1 MKFLKSIIVSLILIN
16 SAHAA
21 DWQLLKTNN
30 VNEDLYVDRD
40 SIENLRNSAV
50 KVAFKFNTVGDT
62 EKFVR
67 ITSVMRCKDITST
80 IQAIR
85 IYSYKRDQNI
95 VYDEDQ
101 QTTSPINFE
110 SRFGDVFNY
119 VCKTK

>member
-21 DWQLLKTNN
+21 DWKLLNTNN
-30 VNEDLYVDRD
+30 ANEDLYIDRD
-40 SIENLRNSAV
+40 SIESLKNSAV
-50 KVAFKFNTVGDT
+50 KVSFKFNTVGDT

-67 ITSVMRCKDITST
+67 ITSIMRCKDITST

-95 VYDEDQ
+95 EYEEDQ

>member
-101 QTTSPINFE
+101 QTTS
-110 SRFGDVFNY
+110 
-119 VCKTK
+119 

>member
-21 DWQLLKTNN
+21 DWKLLNTNN
-30 VNEDLYVDRD
+30 ANEDLYIDRD
-40 SIENLRNSAV
+40 SIESLKNSAV
-50 KVAFKFNTVGDT
+50 KVSFKFNTVGDT

-67 ITSVMRCKDITST
+67 ITSIMRCKDITST

-85 IYSYKRDQNI
+85 IYSYKLDQNI
-95 VYDEDQ
+95 EYEEDQ

>member
-21 DWQLLKTNN
+21 DWQLLKTNK

-101 QTTSPINFE
+101 QITSPINFE